1 MKKGKP
7 AKKGRRP
14 EAVGQVF
21 DVNLQIEN
29 PCSWWDE
36 HSPADPANREAA
48 MGHITSCPQC
58 RRGVIKE
65 NIRVARSIE
74 HKGRGM
80 WALRPGE
87 RRAADTRRHKRK

>member
-48 MGHITSCPQC
+48 MGHIGSCPQC
-58 RRGVIKE
+58 RRGVSRE
-65 NIRVARSIE
+65 SIRVARSARKTGPDTWE
-74 HKGRGM
+74 
-80 WALRPGE
+80 LRPGN
-87 RRAADTRRHKRK
+87 KRPAGR

>member
-1 MKKGKP
+1 MKKRKPGKKGK
-7 AKKGRRP
+7 RS

-48 MGHITSCPQC
+48 MGHIASCPQC
-58 RRGVIKE
+58 RRGVSREGIH
-65 NIRVARSIE
+65 VVRSMNKTGPGTWE
-74 HKGRGM
+74 
-80 WALRPGE
+80 LRPGKQ
-87 RRAADTRRHKRK
+87 RPARL